1 MLNLK
6 KLRQEKGLSQQ
17 EIAKIFNMSFRGY
30 QNIEYGY
37 SQTSYENLIKF
48 ADFFN
53 CSIDY
58 LLGHQ
63 VNETETQQNLIA
75 SIKTLDDDLCSLAEA
90 YIEGLKTTQKHR
102 DMIRARHQQSNI
114 EEDVDWEMGG

>member
-48 ADFFN
+48 ADFL
-53 CSIDY
+53 IV
-58 LLGHQ
+58 LL
-63 VNETETQQNLIA
+63 TI
-75 SIKTLDDDLCSLAEA
+75 
-90 YIEGLKTTQKHR
+90 Y
-102 DMIRARHQQSNI
+102 
-114 EEDVDWEMGG
+114 